1 MYKYPITAV
10 FVISVLFLCVMLVL
24 IKDKNSSGFLKSFI
38 YLLIVIILLNLI
50 FLIRTLIGWN

>member
-1 MYKYPITAV
+1 MYKDPSVAI
-10 FVISVLFLCVMLVL
+10 FVVSVLFLCVVLVL
-24 IKDKNSSGFLKSFI
+24 IKDKNSSSFLKSFI